1 MKSGVASLQ
10 GGSQW
15 SPPPDIFIPV
25 LPRRTRVGMAEVI
38 VCYCQ
43 GHVVKDDEVDILVS
57 LPI

>member
-10 GGSQW
+10 GDSQW

-25 LPRRTRVGMAEVI
+25 LPRHTRAGMAEVI

>member
-1 MKSGVASLQ
+1 MKSGVASLL

-15 SPPPDIFIPV
+15 SPPPDIFILV

-38 VCYCQ
+38 VCHCQ